1 MGQKITSIVF
11 VAMMLSMTW
20 ANVPVASAT
29 SPPAT
34 SVSISTPYFGTIA
47 NNGFAFTSA
56 SPNII
61 LNATT
66 PANSTLYSTE
76 YKLGVNGNVT
86 LYQGPFYLNSS
97 TSVIELKYRSNA
109 SSGLESWKSLTISI
123 DADAPT
129 FSAASIGQPVQRYVG
144 NRSVLLTSNAVP
156 LRIHCSDSLSGF
168 ESMYGQIHNL
178 TFNSSNNS
186 FDLLPPKLPLSCR
199 TESNHGC
206 ECTMQ

>member
-1 MGQKITSIVF
+1 
-11 VAMMLSMTW
+11 MMLSMTW

-109 SSGLESWKSLTISI
+109 SSGLESWKSLTSI
-123 DADAPT
+123 KIWLHSFFIPR
-129 FSAASIGQPVQRYVG
+129 IGGKVEIAQSDCTHSSMRNVTSVGGGHRRYCVTRLGQSFECSNIG
-144 NRSVLLTSNAVP
+144 NRS
-156 LRIHCSDSLSGF
+156 
-168 ESMYGQIHNL
+168 
-178 TFNSSNNS
+178 
-186 FDLLPPKLPLSCR
+186 
-199 TESNHGC
+199 
-206 ECTMQ
+206 